1 MLIKDNFEEALK
13 ISESTN
19 ELLTHY
25 QIPPSPVNY
34 SVIYLYA
41 SERNEKLTAELER
54 HIQSYQEIDLTFI
67 EGLFEKYISNSHIID
82 KQILDP
88 IEKSLTSTLEKIN
101 SQVDSDKMIA
111 SNLKKAEKALSK
123 HEYHKSMQNIVAFLM
138 SSITTS
144 QQQHS
149 DLSLELTHA
158 CGEVSFLK
166 SKLKAAR
173 HEAIVDSLTG
183 LFNRRGCDVKLQEL
197 DIEQVHSSLAIDIDH
212 FKNINDQFGHFIGDK
227 VIQRIAKVIKSS
239 ISDKDIAVRFGGEEF
254 IVVMVNKTMSQAHE
268 IAEKI
273 RLAISGLK
281 LMQRD
286 SKAYLPS
293 ISVSIGIAERQ
304 DELNWTALFEQ
315 ADTALYQ
322 AKNTGRNKSVCL

>member
-25 QIPPSPVNY
+25 HIPPSPVNY

-254 IVVMVNKTMSQAHE
+254 VVVMVNKTMSQAHE

>member
-1 MLIKDNFEEALK
+1 MLIKDHFDEALK

-34 SVIYLYA
+34 SVMYLYA
-41 SERNEKLTAELER
+41 SKRNDMLTTELDK
-54 HIQSYQEIDLTFI
+54 HIQNYQEIDLVFI
-67 EGLFEKYISNSHIID
+67 ESLFEKYISNSHDID

-88 IEKSLTSTLEKIN
+88 IEKSLASTLDKIN
-101 SQVDSDKMIA
+101 SQVDSSKLVA

-138 SSITTS
+138 SNITNS

-149 DLSLELTHA
+149 DLSLELTRT
-158 CGEVSFLK
+158 CGEVNFLK
-166 SKLKAAR
+166 AKLEAAR

-183 LFNRRGCDVKLQEL
+183 LFNRRGCDAKLQEL

-227 VIQRIAKVIKSS
+227 VIQRIAKVIKAS
-239 ISDKDIAVRFGGEEF
+239 ISENDIAVRFGGEEF
-254 IVVMVNKTMSQAHE
+254 VVVMVNKTMAQAHE
-268 IAEKI
+268 VAEKI
-273 RLAISGLK
+273 RIAISELK
-281 LMQRD
+281 LRQRD
-286 SKAYLPS
+286 SKAYLPK
-293 ISVSIGIAERQ
+293 ISVSIGVAQRQ
-304 DELNWTALFEQ
+304 EKLNWTALFEQ

-322 AKNTGRNKSVCL
+322 AKNSGRNKSVCI

>member
-1 MLIKDNFEEALK
+1 VLIKDNFEEALK

-254 IVVMVNKTMSQAHE
+254 VVVMVNKTMSQAHE